1 MMAIENQARRD
12 DDHLTLVSV
21 SYYVAAA
28 LLLVWTVFPL
38 LHLGF
43 GTWLALHPETF
54 GVEVARQ
61 TRILGGIF
69 MAFASAWLVF
79 ALVMAATLFLVGRS
93 LARRRRYVFCLVAAG
108 VLAALCVPLGTILG
122 ILTIVVL
129 LRPSVKE
136 AFGRGVGPR
145 GLAVSP

>member
-1 MMAIENQARRD
+1 MMAIENQTRRD
-12 DDHLTLVSV
+12 DDHLTLLSV
-21 SYYVAAA
+21 FYYVAAA

-43 GTWLALHPETF
+43 GTWLALHPESF
-54 GVEVARQ
+54 GVEAARQ

-69 MAFASAWLVF
+69 MGLASAWLLF
-79 ALVMAATLFLVGRS
+79 ALAMATTLFLVAGS

-108 VLAALCVPLGTILG
+108 VLAVLCVPLGTVLG
-122 ILTIVVL
+122 VLTIVVL

-136 AFGRGVGPR
+136 AFGRGLGPPLR
-145 GLAVSP
+145 AVSP

>member
-1 MMAIENQARRD
+1 MMAIDDQVRRD
-12 DDHLTLVSV
+12 AEHLNLLSIF
-21 SYYVAAA
+21 YYVTAA
-28 LLLVWTVFPL
+28 LMLVWSVFPL

-54 GVEVARQ
+54 GVEEARQ

-69 MAFASAWLVF
+69 VGLASAWLLL
-79 ALVMAATLFLVGRS
+79 ALAMAATLFLVGRS

-108 VLAALCVPLGTILG
+108 VMAALCVPLGTILG
-122 ILTIVVL
+122 VFTIVVL

-136 AFGRGVGPR
+136 AFGRRAGP
-145 GLAVSP
+145 AVEVSP

>member
-1 MMAIENQARRD
+1 MMTIQDQARRD
-12 DDHLTLVSV
+12 DDHLTMLSV
-21 SYYVAAA
+21 GYYVAAA

-54 GVEVARQ
+54 GMEEARH

-69 MAFASAWLVF
+69 IGLASAWLLF
-79 ALVMAATLFLVGRS
+79 AVAMAATLFLVGRS
-93 LARRRRYVFCLVAAG
+93 LTRRRRYVFCLVAAG
-108 VLAALCVPLGTILG
+108 VLAALCVPLGTVLG
-122 ILTIVVL
+122 ILTIIVL

-136 AFGRGVGPR
+136 AFGRSVGPR